1 MPSSSELIGDGT
13 AKLTIEIPV
22 EDLQREYQNA
32 ARRIAQRQKIPGF
45 RPGKAPPRVVER
57 MFGEAAIKL
66 DAIERLV
73 PRTFDRALAEQNLEM
88 ADQPE
93 FEYPETDDGELDFS
107 REFTYSGTVPLV
119 PTVTLGNART
129 INLRRR
135 AVEVIDE
142 EISQQLEAI
151 RSSRAEMVDIED
163 AERELGSEDIAR
175 FDFRERVDGEDR
187 IEREG
192 LAVSM
197 SNPGFAEGFADQVLG
212 MRIGDEKEFELEYPD
227 SSPIAAVA
235 GKQAQY
241 RVKLVGLTER
251 TLPELNDEF
260 AASVSQVESVEELRG
275 QMREEMTEY
284 REREDR
290 SRLQNEAL
298 AALIDKSDFTIA
310 ERLVDNQ
317 ARQLLDARVAD
328 LTRRGMA
335 LETFLAQ
342 RGMDD
347 DSFRQQAHEDAED
360 MIRNSLTIREFA
372 SAREIAI
379 GPQDIEA
386 RLVEMFASY
395 PEGEQEA
402 LRNHYLSQM
411 GIESLAGQLLQERV
425 LDQLLEEVNVQDPI
439 SAEGGESGAEEPPQA
454 AEGDETEAAGGG

>member
-73 PRTFDRALAEQNLEM
+73 PRTFDRALAEQDLEM

-93 FEYPETDDGELDFS
+93 FEYPESGDGELDFT
-107 REFTYSGTVPLV
+107 RTFTYSGTVPLV

-135 AVEVIDE
+135 AVEVSDE
-142 EISQQLEAI
+142 EIEQQLEAI

-163 AERELGSEDIAR
+163 PERELGGEDIAR
-175 FDFRERVDGEDR
+175 FDFRERVDEEDR

-212 MRIGDEKEFELEYPD
+212 MRIGDEKEFELDYSD

-235 GKQAQY
+235 GKRAQY

-260 AASVSQVESVEELRG
+260 AASFSQAESVEELRG
-275 QMREEMTEY
+275 QMREEMAEY

-310 ERLVDNQ
+310 ERLVENQ
-317 ARQLLDARVAD
+317 AGQLLEARVAD

-342 RGMDD
+342 RGMDEE
-347 DSFRQQAHEDAED
+347 SFRQQAREDGED

-372 SAREIAI
+372 SAREISV
-379 GPQDIEA
+379 GPEEVEA
-386 RLVEMFASY
+386 RLIEMFASY

-402 LRNHYLSQM
+402 LRNHFLSQT
-411 GIESLAGQLLQERV
+411 GIESLIGQMLQERV
-425 LDQLLEEVNVQDPI
+425 LDKLLEEVNVQDPLGAEGEQ
-439 SAEGGESGAEEPPQA
+439 SAAEDPAEDAEGEEPEAAEGG
-454 AEGDETEAAGGG
+454 

>member
-57 MFGEAAIKL
+57 LFGEAAIKL

-73 PRTFDRALAEQNLEM
+73 PRTFDRALAEQDLEM

-93 FEYPETDDGELDFS
+93 FEYPDSGEGELDFS
-107 REFTYSGTVPLV
+107 RTFTYSGTVPLV

-129 INLRRR
+129 ISLRRR
-135 AVEVIDE
+135 TIEVGEE
-142 EISQQLEAI
+142 EIVQQLEAI

-163 AERELGSEDIAR
+163 SGRELGGEDIAR

-187 IEREG
+187 IDREG

-197 SNPGFAEGFADQVLG
+197 SNPGFADGFADQVLG
-212 MRIGDEKEFELEYPD
+212 MRIGDEKEFELAYSD

-235 GKQAQY
+235 GKSAEY

-260 AASVSQVESVEELRG
+260 AASVSEVESVEELRD
-275 QMREEMTEY
+275 QMREEMTDY

-310 ERLVDNQ
+310 ERLVRNQ
-317 ARQLLDARVAD
+317 AQQLLQARVAD

-347 DSFRQQAHEDAED
+347 ESFRQQAHEDAED

-372 SAREIAI
+372 SAREIEV
-379 GPQDIEA
+379 GPQDVET
-386 RLVEMFASY
+386 RLTEMFASY
-395 PEGEQEA
+395 PAGEQEA
-402 LRNHYLSQM
+402 LRNHYLNQM
-411 GIESLAGQLLQERV
+411 GIESLAGQILQERV
-425 LDQLLEEVNVQDPI
+425 LDQLLEEVNVQDPLG
-439 SAEGGESGAEEPPQA
+439 AEGEQSGSEAPTDDPDSDQS
-454 AEGDETEAAGGG
+454 EAAGGG

>member
-93 FEYPETDDGELDFS
+93 FEYPETGDGELDFS
-107 REFTYSGTVPLV
+107 RTFTYSGTVPLV

-129 INLRRR
+129 ISLRRR
-135 AVEVIDE
+135 AVEVDDE

-151 RSSRAEMVDIED
+151 RSSRAEMVDID
-163 AERELGSEDIAR
+163 DSERELGSDDIAR

-212 MRIGDEKEFELEYPD
+212 MRAGEEKEFELAYPD

-260 AASVSQVESVEELRG
+260 AASVAPVESVEELRQ

-317 ARQLLDARVAD
+317 ARQLLESRVAD

-347 DSFRQQAHEDAED
+347 ESFRQQTQEDAED

-372 SAREIAI
+372 SAREISI
-379 GPQDIEA
+379 GPQDIQA
-386 RLVEMFASY
+386 RLVEMFATY

-425 LDQLLEEVNVQDPI
+425 LDQLLEEVSVQDPLGAGGEQ
-439 SAEGGESGAEEPPQA
+439 SGSGTPAEGAGD
-454 AEGDETEAAGGG
+454 DETGAAGGG

>member
-57 MFGEAAIKL
+57 LFGEAAIKL

-93 FEYPETDDGELDFS
+93 FEYPDTGEGELDFS
-107 REFTYSGTVPLV
+107 RTFTYSGTVPLV

-129 INLRRR
+129 ISLRRR
-135 AVEVIDE
+135 SIEVGEE
-142 EISQQLEAI
+142 EIAQQLEAI

-163 AERELGSEDIAR
+163 SERELGGEDIAR
-175 FDFRERVDGEDR
+175 FDFHERVDGEDR

-197 SNPGFAEGFADQVLG
+197 SNPGFADGFADQVLG
-212 MRIGDEKEFELEYPD
+212 MRIGDEKEFELAYSD

-235 GKQAQY
+235 GKSAEY

-260 AASVSQVESVEELRG
+260 AASVSEVESVEELRE
-275 QMREEMTEY
+275 QMREQMSDY

-310 ERLVDNQ
+310 ERLVHNQ
-317 ARQLLDARVAD
+317 AHQLLNARVAD

-347 DSFRQQAHEDAED
+347 ESFHQQAHEDAED

-372 SAREIAI
+372 SAREIEV
-379 GPQDIEA
+379 GPQDVET
-386 RLVEMFASY
+386 RLTEMFASY

-402 LRNHYLSQM
+402 LRNHYLNQM
-411 GIESLAGQLLQERV
+411 GIESLTGQILQERV
-425 LDQLLEEVNVQDPI
+425 LDQLLEEVNVQDPLG
-439 SAEGGESGAEEPPQA
+439 AEGEHSGSEAPTDDPDSDQS
-454 AEGDETEAAGGG
+454 EAAGGG

>member
-13 AKLTIEIPV
+13 ARLTIEIPV

-73 PRTFDRALAEQNLEM
+73 PRTFDRALAEQDLEM

-93 FEYPETDDGELDFS
+93 FEYPESGDGELDFS
-107 REFTYSGTVPLV
+107 RTFTYSGTVPLV

-129 INLRRR
+129 ISLRRR
-135 AVEVIDE
+135 PIEVSDE

-151 RSSRAEMVDIED
+151 RSSRAEMVDIEE
-163 AERELGSEDIAR
+163 AERELGGEDIAR
-175 FDFRERVDGEDR
+175 FDFRERIDGEDR

-197 SNPGFAEGFADQVLG
+197 SNPGFADGFADQVLG
-212 MRIGDEKEFELEYPD
+212 MRIGDEKEFELAYPD

-251 TLPELNDEF
+251 TLPELNDDF
-260 AASVSQVESVEELRG
+260 AASVSQVESVEELRE
-275 QMREEMTEY
+275 QMREEMAEY

-310 ERLVDNQ
+310 ERLIDNQ
-317 ARQLLDARVAD
+317 AQQLLDARVAD

-342 RGMDD
+342 RGMDEE
-347 DSFRQQAHEDAED
+347 SFRQQAQEDAED

-372 SAREIAI
+372 SAREIAV
-379 GPQDIEA
+379 GPADLEA
-386 RLVEMFASY
+386 RLTEMFATY

-402 LRNHYLSQM
+402 LRNHYLNQM
-411 GIESLAGQLLQERV
+411 GIEGLAGQLLQERV
-425 LDQLLEEVNVQDPI
+425 LDQLLEEVNIQDPLG
-439 SAEGGESGAEEPPQA
+439 AEGKDPGEDEAADEAAEHEKESG
-454 AEGDETEAAGGG
+454 EGG

>member
-22 EDLQREYQNA
+22 EDLRREYQNA

-93 FEYPETDDGELDFS
+93 FEYPESSDGELDFS
-107 REFTYSGTVPLV
+107 RVFTYSGTVPLV

-129 INLRRR
+129 ISLRRR
-135 AVEVIDE
+135 PIEVGDE
-142 EISQQLEAI
+142 EVAEQLEAI

-163 AERELGSEDIAR
+163 AERELGDEDIAR
-175 FDFRERVDGEDR
+175 FDFRERIEEEDR
-187 IEREG
+187 VEREG

-197 SNPGFAEGFADQVLG
+197 SNPGFAEGFADAVRG
-212 MRIGDEKEFELEYPD
+212 MRIGDEREFELAYPD

-235 GKQAQY
+235 GKQAEY

-260 AASVSQVESVEELRG
+260 AAAVAQVETLDELRQ
-275 QMREEMTEY
+275 QMRQDMTQY

-290 SRLQNEAL
+290 TRLQNEAL

-310 ERLVDNQ
+310 ERLVANQ
-317 ARQLLDARVAD
+317 AHQLLDARVAD

-342 RGMDD
+342 RGMDEE
-347 DSFRQQAHEDAED
+347 SFRQQAHEDAED

-372 SAREIAI
+372 SAREIEV
-379 GPQDIEA
+379 GPEDVEA
-386 RLVEMFASY
+386 RLTEMFATY
-395 PEGEQEA
+395 PAGEQEA
-402 LRNHYLSQM
+402 LRNHYLGQM
-411 GIESLAGQLLQERV
+411 GVESLFGQILQERV
-425 LDQLLEEVNVQDPI
+425 LDQLLEEVGIRDPLGDEGEAPGADVP
-439 SAEGGESGAEEPPQA
+439 AEPEAAPDSGA
-454 AEGDETEAAGGG
+454 DGGG

>member
-93 FEYPETDDGELDFS
+93 FEYPETGDGELDFS
-107 REFTYSGTVPLV
+107 RTFTYSGTVPLV

-129 INLRRR
+129 ISLRRR
-135 AVEVIDE
+135 AIEVADE

-151 RSSRAEMVDIED
+151 RSSRAEMVDID
-163 AERELGSEDIAR
+163 DSERELGSDDIAR

-197 SNPGFAEGFADQVLG
+197 SNPGFADGFADQVLG
-212 MRIGDEKEFELEYPD
+212 MRAGEEKEFELAYPD

-260 AASVSQVESVEELRG
+260 AASVAPVESVEELRQ

-317 ARQLLDARVAD
+317 ARQLLESRVAD

-347 DSFRQQAHEDAED
+347 ESFRQQTQEDAED

-372 SAREIAI
+372 SAREISI
-379 GPQDIEA
+379 GPQDIQA
-386 RLVEMFASY
+386 RLVEMFATY

-425 LDQLLEEVNVQDPI
+425 LDQLLEEVSVQDPLGAGGEQ
-439 SAEGGESGAEEPPQA
+439 SGSGTPAEGAGDDETGAAEGG
-454 AEGDETEAAGGG
+454 